1 MYLVKFVFISL
12 GFAALLPT
20 SCGAQGVEDK
30 LLDFIMNS
38 KDVQK
43 RYDVKCSQT
52 STEEFPE
59 SRGIDPGAFVK
70 LMRFTADGSRKRR
83 DISISKLDLSFDEG
97 ELFGHWCAIEDA
109 GKYWKVGQ
117 KAPSSSTDVP
127 MLYRTDPV
135 SMLLLT
141 LDSQA
146 NGKGATDAA
155 VWELFEVINYV
166 DSFSHK
172 DMTFGVWVSDN
183 RKLILEVGFMKNDE
197 MPTSIK
203 HYFSFKGT
211 IAEGGERNGRYRS
224 SLKLVSES
232 RIAWKKM
239 KDLYVPLRA
248 SLSRGQKGG
257 VQITQFWEFADW
269 KLGDEVDLTRLDLD
283 SFANSSMATEIKKLR
298 KEISTK

>member
-1 MYLVKFVFISL
+1 MYLVKFVLISL
-12 GFAALLPT
+12 GIAALIPT
-20 SCGAQGVEDK
+20 SCEAQGVEDK
-30 LLDFIMNS
+30 LFDFIMNS

-59 SRGIDPGAFVK
+59 SRGIDPSAFVR
-70 LMRFTADGSRKRR
+70 LMRYTADGSRKRR
-83 DISISKLDLSFDEG
+83 DVSISKLNSSFDEG
-97 ELFGHWCAIEDA
+97 ELCGNWFAIEDA
-109 GKYWKVGQ
+109 GKYWQVGQ
-117 KAPSSSTDVP
+117 KVPSNSTDLP

-146 NGKGATDAA
+146 NGKGATHAA
-155 VWELFEVINYV
+155 VSELFEVINYV
-166 DSFSHK
+166 DSFSEK

-211 IAEGGERNGRYRS
+211 IAKGDELNGRYKS

-248 SLSRGQKGG
+248 SMSRGQKGG
-257 VQITQFWEFADW
+257 VLITQFWEFADW
-269 KLGDEVDLTRLDLD
+269 KLGDEVDLRRLDLD
-283 SFANSSMATEIKKLR
+283 LFANSSMATEIQKLR
-298 KEISTK
+298 NEISSM